1 MSAKPA
7 FASVRREDA
16 TGDRHAPGHQSRA
29 NEDVR
34 RVHSRHDIAIDVTLE
49 SESNF
54 YMGLTENLSAGGLF
68 IATHTLR
75 PLGTAIDVTLQL
87 PGPGDPVRVR
97 GTVRWIREYSETS
110 DAGPGMGLR
119 FDDITDE
126 NANVIRQFLAERDPL
141 FYDED

>member
-1 MSAKPA
+1 MSGKPA
-7 FASVRREDA
+7 TAAVRQQRA
-16 TGDRHAPGHQSRA
+16 TVERDAPGHQSGTIG
-29 NEDVR
+29 DVR
-34 RVHSRHDIAIDVTLE
+34 RVHSRHGVAIDVTLE

-87 PGPGDPVRVR
+87 PGAEDPVRVR
-97 GTVRWIREYSETS
+97 GTVRWVREYSETS
-110 DAGPGMGLR
+110 DGGPGMGLR
-119 FDDITDE
+119 FDDITEED
-126 NANVIRQFLAERDPL
+126 AHIIRQFLAARDPL